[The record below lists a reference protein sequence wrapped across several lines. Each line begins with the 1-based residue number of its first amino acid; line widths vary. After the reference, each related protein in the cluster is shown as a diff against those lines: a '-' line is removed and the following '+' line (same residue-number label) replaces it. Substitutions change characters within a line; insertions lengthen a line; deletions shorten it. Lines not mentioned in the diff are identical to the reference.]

1 MKFASLLVL
10 LALAAACGKESGGG
24 SGRSLAAG
32 QPGVCNLNGRS
43 VACESIHGAD
53 GLGIDLLETMVDA
66 PIQVTDSE
74 IQFLGD
80 KESLTQGRR
89 IECRTNVK
97 NGEIYRYT
105 VRGESLLISSESG
118 SFEMTRLNSGS
129 GLIGTWV
136 WKGYV
141 DNGTHI
147 IRQFSFLGNDRVI
160 IRTNCE
166 L

>member
-10 LALAAACGKESGGG
+10 MALAAACGKEGGG
-24 SGRSLAAG
+24 SGRSSLAAG
-32 QPGVCNLNGRS
+32 QPGVCSLNGRS
-43 VACESIHGAD
+43 VACESIQGAD
-53 GLGIDLLETMVDA
+53 GLGVDLLETMVDV
-66 PIQVTDSE
+66 PVQVNDSE
-74 IQFLGD
+74 IQFMGD

-89 IECRTNVK
+89 IECRTNVRS
-97 NGEIYRYT
+97 GEVYRYT
-105 VRGESLLISSESG
+105 LQGDSLHLSTESESYAL
-118 SFEMTRLNSGS
+118 TRLNPGS
-129 GLIGTWV
+129 GLAGTWV

-147 IRQFSFLGNDRVI
+147 IRQFSFLGNDRLI

>member
-10 LALAAACGKESGGG
+10 LALTAACGKEGGG
-24 SGRSLAAG
+24 SGRSSVAAG

-43 VACESIHGAD
+43 VACESIRGAD

-97 NGEIYRYT
+97 SGETYRYT
-105 VRGESLLISSESG
+105 LRGQRLLIDTESG
-118 SFEMTRLNSGS
+118 SYEMTRLNSGE

-141 DNGTHI
+141 DGGTHI